1 MINLINFVLYKRMMA
16 YLLKRIIMRA
26 YKFFFSSLALAA
38 LVACGGGGGGSDTG
52 NNGSSG
58 TMSGTVAVGAP
69 LLGATVTVYDSKGA
83 VVGTTTTDATTGAY
97 SLSVGSNFV
106 GPFTVKAQ
114 GDVGDASVT
123 LYSTSATVG
132 VTQVNP
138 ITHAIASSLD
148 PNGSASS
155 LEAGTSKTSTDIT
168 TAQTAYSTLLADPL
182 SKLGISGSL
191 LSSSFSDA
199 YDKLLDNLSIKV
211 SPSGETLIS
220 TSAGTQSNDLA
231 EASTASN
238 AFSYVKVAAGALPQ
252 ASSASS
258 ITGLSS
264 SQSLSVKD
272 LAPLVQKLQ
281 TCFNKDH
288 TQRGTNTSPDS
299 ACQHLDAADGGDVFL
314 HNGVY
319 WIDNTT
325 TAGTNCQSKNTYCQG
340 MFGWMLGYGL
350 YSGQT
355 DNRYDG
361 ITFGTP
367 KIIRSLDA
375 NTWVVRFPFTYS
387 NGMVSAF
394 GDAVGNTTMVV
405 RKYPS
410 LVTSTD
416 TGWRLLGD
424 QRKVSSYVSAVAQK
438 VVNAQTGKVRYE
450 TGLNFYVNG
459 YQLRSFG
466 DGNSPAKFVQKA
478 VITGAGLPNTGITL
492 YNKGSLPNDYGWNNA
507 CGGFVPLALTSQ
519 ATASVTPSYAPGGV
533 ALAASSVSCSGV
545 LRLSFGGDNPVTTAN
560 TSFLAGWKSPAPTT
574 VADIAA
580 ENLNDSAIDN
590 IKYGEIYTFT
600 ITISDGTVLTY
611 KNRLENSV
619 LNLAATQ
626 KLEYPDFTDAT
637 VTALKTYT
645 GQSNFN
651 AAWKK
656 TTNSRVYNAAIY
668 WSRGTYSNTQSL
680 SGSEISAAA
689 KTLTCGTGAINDAQA
704 PSCNSAANWTNS
716 GNASTA
722 GIIQVRSRTADGFEI
737 FSQIRQY

>member
-1 MINLINFVLYKRMMA
+1 MRTYQYLI
-16 YLLKRIIMRA
+16 
-26 YKFFFSSLALAA
+26 SSVTLAA
-38 LVACGGGGGGSDTG
+38 LVACGGGGTADGGS
-52 NNGSSG
+52 NGSGG

-97 SLSVGSNFV
+97 SLSVGSSFV

-123 LYSTSATVG
+123 LYSTSPTAG

-148 PNGSASS
+148 SNGSASA
-155 LEAGTSKTSTDIT
+155 LEAGTSKTSTDIAA
-168 TAQTAYSTLLADPL
+168 AQTAYSTLLADPL

-191 LSSSFSDA
+191 LSNNFSDA

-211 SPSGETLIS
+211 SPSGETMIS

-231 EASTASN
+231 EGSTANS
-238 AFSYVKVAAGALPQ
+238 AFTYVKVSAGALPQ
-252 ASSASS
+252 AANASS
-258 ITGLSS
+258 ITGLSAT
-264 SQSLSVKD
+264 QALSVKD
-272 LAPLVQKLQ
+272 LAPLVKKLQ
-281 TCFNKDH
+281 TCFDKDH
-288 TQRGTNTSPDS
+288 TQRGTNTTPDT

-350 YSGQT
+350 YSGQS

-361 ITFGTP
+361 VTFGIP

-375 NTWVVRFPFTYS
+375 NTWVVRIPMTYQ
-387 NGMVSAF
+387 NGTPSAF

-410 LVTSTD
+410 LVSSTD
-416 TGWRLLGD
+416 TGWRFLGD
-424 QRKVSSYVSAVAQK
+424 QRKVSSFVSAVAQK

-492 YNKGSLPNDYGWNNA
+492 YNKGSLPNDYGWNNS
-507 CGGFVPLALTSQ
+507 CGGFVPLALNSQ
-519 ATASVTPSYAPGGV
+519 ATASVAPSYASGGV
-533 ALAASSVSCSGV
+533 SLAAASVSCSGV
-545 LRLSFGGDNPVTTAN
+545 LRLSFGGDNTVTTAN
-560 TSFLAGWKSPAPTT
+560 TSFLAGWKSTVPTT
-574 VADIAA
+574 VDTIAA
-580 ENLNDSAIDN
+580 ENLSDAGIDN

-619 LNLAATQ
+619 LNLASTQ

-668 WSRGTYSNTQSL
+668 WNRGTYSNTQNL
-680 SGSEISAAA
+680 SVSENTGAA
-689 KTLTCGTGAINDAQA
+689 KTLTCGAGAIYDSQA
-704 PSCNSAANWTNS
+704 PSCNSAANWANS

-722 GIIQVRSRTADGFEI
+722 GIIQLRSRTADGFEI